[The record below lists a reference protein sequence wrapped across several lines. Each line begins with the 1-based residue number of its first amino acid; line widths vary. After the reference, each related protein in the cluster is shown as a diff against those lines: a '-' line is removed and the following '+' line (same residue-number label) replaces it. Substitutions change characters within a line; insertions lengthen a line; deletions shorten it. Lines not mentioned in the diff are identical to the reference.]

1 MMTNIFEKTFD
12 PEWMNENKKIENS
25 HKDQKAIDK
34 YQQKVKDYT
43 SYLIGRKISEN
54 TRLYT

>member
-1 MMTNIFEKTFD
+1 MTNIFEKTFD
-12 PEWMNENKKIENS
+12 PEWMNENNKIENS
-25 HKDQKAIDK
+25 RKDQKAIDK

>member
-54 TRLYT
+54 NRLYT